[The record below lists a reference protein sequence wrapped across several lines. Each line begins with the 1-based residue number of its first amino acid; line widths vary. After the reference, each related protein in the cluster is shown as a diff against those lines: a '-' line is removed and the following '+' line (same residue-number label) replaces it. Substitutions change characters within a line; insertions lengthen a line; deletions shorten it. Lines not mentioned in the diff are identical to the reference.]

1 MNNQDL
7 LDVLSA
13 VSFMISIANYNE
25 NLSQSDKDDMIQALN
40 RNMEAL
46 LNKLEE
52 DLEKQNMMLL
62 EILTILKEE
71 RNEENEMLV

>member
-1 MNNQDL
+1 MSNQDL

-62 EILTILKEE
+62 EILTMLKEE
-71 RNEENEMLV
+71 RNEENEMPV

>member
-1 MNNQDL
+1 MSNQDL

-13 VSFMISIANYNE
+13 ASFMISIANYNE

-46 LNKLEE
+46 LNQLEE

-62 EILTILKEE
+62 EILTMLKEE
-71 RNEENEMLV
+71 RNEEN